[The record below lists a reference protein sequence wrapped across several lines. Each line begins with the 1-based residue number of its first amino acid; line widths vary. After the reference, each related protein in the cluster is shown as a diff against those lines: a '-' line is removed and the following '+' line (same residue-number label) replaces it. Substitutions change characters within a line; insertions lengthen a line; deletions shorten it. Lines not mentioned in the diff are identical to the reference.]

1 MHRTMHHISG
11 EYDMHKQRKQSAVT
25 QAQASV
31 VNYELIYFLVSLS
44 LFVILAL
51 LISDSTLL
59 IQ

>member
-1 MHRTMHHISG
+1 
-11 EYDMHKQRKQSAVT
+11 MHKQRKQSAVT

>member
-1 MHRTMHHISG
+1 MHRTMHHIRG
-11 EYDMHKQRKQSAVT
+11 EYDMQKQRKQSAVT

-31 VNYELIYFLVSLS
+31 ANYELIYFLVSLS

-59 IQ
+59 IR

>member
-1 MHRTMHHISG
+1 MQ
-11 EYDMHKQRKQSAVT
+11 KQRKQSAVT

-31 VNYELIYFLVSLS
+31 ANYELIYFLVSLS

-59 IQ
+59 IR